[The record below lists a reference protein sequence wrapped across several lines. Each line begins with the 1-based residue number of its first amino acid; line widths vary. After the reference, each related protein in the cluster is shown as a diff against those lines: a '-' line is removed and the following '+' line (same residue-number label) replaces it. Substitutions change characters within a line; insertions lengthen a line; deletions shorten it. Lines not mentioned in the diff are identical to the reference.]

1 MKEWKKARK
10 TKERKLAVEKPSK
23 IDERNFKMRKEA
35 INIRDENKLFFFLL
49 PSTVS
54 VDLRVFRIIAI

>member
-1 MKEWKKARK
+1 METKVRK

-49 PSTVS
+49 PHINTSNVCLCQS
-54 VDLRVFRIIAI
+54 V